1 MALVTIG
8 APPPLLG
15 TMSMQLCEQ
24 ETMTMM
30 MMMMMSLSCPFSLH
44 RCYYSQLSEIGML
57 LRVFPVEGGSLP
69 DDQHDQ
75 INSLLQ
81 VTQISVYRLNFPV

>member
-1 MALVTIG
+1 
-8 APPPLLG
+8 
-15 TMSMQLCEQ
+15 
-24 ETMTMM
+24 
-30 MMMMMSLSCPFSLH
+30 
-44 RCYYSQLSEIGML
+44 ML

-69 DDQHDQ
+69 DVQHDQ